1 MKKAFT
7 IIELIFVILII
18 GLLAS
23 IAIPKMAQSRVDA
36 HAIVCELEVTRV
48 ATEVSNFYTT
58 LGHNLFLL
66 AKVSDMTN
74 INIVSNSGIPD
85 GIVED
90 TKIGEGIEYQC
101 DSIKIAKILYS
112 YDLTIQKF
120 GLSIEL
126 YEGQTPASS
135 SAFKV
140 LKEKLN
146 INAAN
151 ERHYIF

>member
-1 MKKAFT
+1 MRKAYT
-7 IIELIFVILII
+7 MIELILVVVIVGI
-18 GLLAS
+18 LAS
-23 IAIPKMAQSRVDA
+23 VAIPKLAASREDA
-36 HAIVCELEVTRV
+36 HAILCELEVTRV
-48 ATEVSNFYTT
+48 ATELGNFYTS
-58 LGHNLFLL
+58 LGHTVFIST
-66 AKVSDMTN
+66 KVSDMTN
-74 INIVSNSGIPD
+74 IRIVSKSKTAD
-85 GIVED
+85 GIVDD
-90 TKIGEGIEYQC
+90 TTVESGIEYQC
-101 DSIKIAKILYS
+101 DNIKIAKILYS

-135 SAFKV
+135 SAFEV